1 MAWVQIPSI
10 AAFVVAIN
18 LNRRGHHMSSMTVSL
33 VEICVH
39 QATAVY
45 FLGWESAFQYF
56 IPVVA
61 VFPFLKP
68 GGQWPWK
75 TLLFSMCLLVYMGMD
90 IFLRKTIPV
99 FELDKAWM
107 VYFHHSNII
116 LAFGCF
122 ALWAIYISLSIDR
135 SEAVIEEKNQNI
147 IRSIEY
153 ARRIQGAM
161 LPTSQELQRLF
172 PDHFILYRPRD
183 IVSGDFYLVEEF
195 GDWKY
200 FAVADC
206 TGHGVPGAMMS
217 MICMEKLRDYIQLGM
232 APDEVLKKSNQKIR
246 NALSQNH
253 QDRTTHDGMEVA
265 LIRCKQDGNIRHLEF
280 AGAGRPLWIQRAG
293 DPKIEEL
300 KGAKAGIGGSTPDSQ
315 EFALRTLTLETGD
328 NLYLFTDGYPD
339 QFSESTRR
347 KITTR
352 RLREL
357 LEENHSL
364 TMAEKGVR
372 LNQFLMEWKG
382 GFMQLDDVLVVGV
395 GM

>member
-1 MAWVQIPSI
+1 MVGVQFLSI
-10 AAFVVAIN
+10 LGYILAIN
-18 LNRRGHHMSSMTVSL
+18 LNRRAYHMASMTVSL
-33 VEICVH
+33 MEICLH
-39 QATAVY
+39 QAVAVY
-45 FLGWESAFQYF
+45 FLGWEAAFQYF

-68 GGQWPWK
+68 GGQWTWK
-75 TLLFSMCLLVYMGMD
+75 TILFFLCLLVYMGMD
-90 IFLRKTIPV
+90 IFLRKAIPV
-99 FELDKAWM
+99 YELDKAWM
-107 VYFHHSNII
+107 MYFHHSNIF

-122 ALWAIYISLSIDR
+122 ALWAYSISVSIDR
-135 SEAVIEEKNQNI
+135 SEAIIEEKNKNI

-153 ARRIQGAM
+153 AQRIQGAM
-161 LPTSQELQRLF
+161 LPTAEDLERLF
-172 PDHFILYRPRD
+172 PHHFILYQPRD
-183 IVSGDFYLVEEF
+183 IVSGDFYLIEETAE
-195 GDWKY
+195 WKY

-206 TGHGVPGAMMS
+206 TGHGVPGALMS

-265 LIRCKQDGNIRHLEF
+265 LIRCKQEGKIRHLEF

-300 KGAKAGIGGSTPDSQ
+300 KGTKAGIGGSTPDTQ
-315 EFALRTLTLETGD
+315 EFALRTLTLEAGD
-328 NLYLFTDGYPD
+328 NLYLFSDGYPD
-339 QFSESTRR
+339 QFSESSRR

-352 RLREL
+352 RLREM
-357 LEENHSL
+357 LEENHAL

-372 LNQFLMEWKG
+372 LNQFFLEWKG

-395 GM
+395 GV